1 MNCFPSLYA
10 STKSTKNATNITKY
24 HAGTTTTL
32 PVSVKCATG
41 WTPHSNMC
49 YKKFTQKV
57 TWTAAEE
64 NCKNNGGDLASVKD
78 KATNDFLKT
87 FWTMDPVTPMAQRAF
102 WLGGINTQDGGEWKW
117 KWSADSTVFDSTVKD
132 NWAKGKPSKRTDE
145 NDNYLWLRRDGKW
158 LDDKRKSA
166 RRGYFCQ
173 KNSE

>member
-32 PVSVKCATG
+32 PESVKCATG

-49 YKKFTQKV
+49 YKKFKEKA
-57 TWTAAEE
+57 TWTSAKE
-64 NCKNNGGDLASVKD
+64 NCKNIGGDLVSVKD
-78 KATNDFLKT
+78 PETNEFLKT
-87 FWTMDPVTPMAQRAF
+87 FWTMDPVTHTRDRSF

-158 LDDKRKSA
+158 LDDKRKIA